1 MRPSFSN
8 SKMKRKLDLD
18 YVSEWV
24 FLCCWGSDPGSCMT
38 EGHALPWSHT
48 ITSDSVHTP
57 PAWYRESRKVLIL
70 NRSFLSPL
78 NSLPLSLFLPTTISR
93 TYILRHVQALVPLLQ
108 KISHHRSDPVVQT
121 WGMSCGQPCMLAC
134 QQVHHWSSPRL
145 WRAKLYPGVMPF
157 RPKSEAGYRRIFI
170 SPTMSRKMVEEET
183 MPSLS
188 LSRLSVNGSKVLL
201 VFSVPCTCQSVSVES
216 FSFCSWDSIQ
226 EGFYVT
232 PPAPKNYLFSQKH
245 FLQLLLKIDWLA
257 NLGTVYSCSLS
268 LLITLVLVRSVKNTE
283 RIC

>member
-157 RPKSEAGYRRIFI
+157 RPKSEAAAGESASVLQWAGRWL
-170 SPTMSRKMVEEET
+170 RKK
-183 MPSLS
+183 PCHRWASQGCLS
-188 LSRLSVNGSKVLL
+188 MAVKSCLSSVCL
-201 VFSVPCTCQSVSVES
+201 V
-216 FSFCSWDSIQ
+216 
-226 EGFYVT
+226 
-232 PPAPKNYLFSQKH
+232 PASQC
-245 FLQLLLKIDWLA
+245 L
-257 NLGTVYSCSLS
+257 
-268 LLITLVLVRSVKNTE
+268 
-283 RIC
+283 